1 MRIAKFFLTLVSLAS
16 VSSLALAQRGAH
28 HSGGVFGRPVID
40 LQEKMKIQAT
50 GEQRTQLRACSELSD
65 RLRTLATSMRNP
77 RNLSQTELEGVHQ
90 RWSATLLQAM
100 QGDHQAFV
108 GSLNVDQQAA
118 LKDRLRKMDKVWSEL
133 ASRFEMMDRDLAQT
147 PPDAKRLADH
157 AKEVEKTLRK
167 WQKQHRE
174 IESEMGIQG

>member
-16 VSSLALAQRGAH
+16 VSSLALAQRGGH

-50 GEQRTQLRACSELSD
+50 DEQRTQLRACSELSD
-65 RLRTLATSMRNP
+65 RLRTLATSVKDP
-77 RNLSQTELEGVHQ
+77 RNRAQTELEGVHQ
-90 RWSATLLQAM
+90 QWSAMLLRVM
-100 QGDHQAFV
+100 HGDHQAFV
-108 GSLNVDQQAA
+108 ESLNADQQAA

-133 ASRFEMMDRDLAQT
+133 ASRFERMDRDLAQSA
-147 PPDAKRLADH
+147 PDSKRLADD
-157 AKEVEKTLRK
+157 AKGVEKTLKK
-167 WQKQHRE
+167 WQKHHRE